1 MFLFLIQAL
10 IILIVPLILWSPLR
24 NLIPLAVVQILAGI
38 ALGPTLFG
46 ALAPELKAMFF
57 PASSFAGLHVLSSL
71 AVVCVCFTAGLH
83 VDIDKV
89 RNKGK
94 GIVVVATSTF
104 VFPMLVGLMLAGW
117 AYETLPSLRGDAS
130 TALSFKIALAVCFSV
145 TALPVLSSI
154 LQEMGMLGTRIGT
167 EALSIAAA
175 NDALIWPTVGVA
187 LILARGDSLWSVA
200 IILLNFS
207 IYLVL
212 LLFVFQPLLLKWVNC
227 SGIEKSPDMHQK
239 TMLIGGL
246 LASAACTEFMGLH
259 AAIGAFLYGAIM
271 PRNIKQAMAA
281 VVSPLTSVIL
291 LPFFLATTGL
301 KVDVSAPELGFL
313 VASIL
318 LGGLTKFL
326 STAIPARMCGW
337 SWSDGMQLGAFMQC
351 KGIMEVLVLAV
362 LLEAGTI
369 SIICF
374 STMILMAIATTSLT
388 MPLARLFQSPRKTI
402 AKNLAINN
410 VRGLNG

>member
-1 MFLFLIQAL
+1 MFLFLVQAL
-10 IILIVPLILWSPLR
+10 IILIVPLIVWWPLR
-24 NLIPLAVVQILAGI
+24 KLIPLAVVQILAGI

-46 ALAPELKAMFF
+46 TLAPELKAILF
-57 PASSFAGLHVLSSL
+57 PSSSIAGLQVLSSL
-71 AVVCVCFTAGLH
+71 AVVCFCFTAGLH
-83 VDIDKV
+83 VDVEKV

-104 VFPMLVGLMLAGW
+104 AFPMLVGLMLSDW
-117 AYETLPSLRGDAS
+117 AYDTLPSLRGDSAN
-130 TALSFKIALAVCFSV
+130 ALSFKVALAVCFAV

-154 LQEMGMLGTRIGT
+154 LQEMGMLGSRIGT

-175 NDALIWPTVGVA
+175 NDALIWPTVGIA

-200 IILLNFS
+200 MILLSFS
-207 IYLVL
+207 IYLML
-212 LLFVFQPLLLKWVNC
+212 LLFVFQPILMKWVNSSS
-227 SGIEKSPDMHQK
+227 SGNTLDIRQK
-239 TMLIGGL
+239 TILIGGL

-271 PRNIKQAMAA
+271 PREVKQAMAA
-281 VVSPLTSVIL
+281 MVGPLTSVIL

-301 KVDVSAPELGFL
+301 KVDVSAPEIGFL

-318 LGGLTKFL
+318 IGGLTKFL
-326 STAIPARMCGW
+326 STAIPARLCGW
-337 SWSDGMQLGAFMQC
+337 SWSDSVQLGAFMQC

-374 STMILMAIATTSLT
+374 STMTLMAIATTSLT
-388 MPLARLFQSPRKTI
+388 MPLARLSQSPRKSVT
-402 AKNLAINN
+402 KNLAINN
-410 VRGLNG
+410 IRGLDG